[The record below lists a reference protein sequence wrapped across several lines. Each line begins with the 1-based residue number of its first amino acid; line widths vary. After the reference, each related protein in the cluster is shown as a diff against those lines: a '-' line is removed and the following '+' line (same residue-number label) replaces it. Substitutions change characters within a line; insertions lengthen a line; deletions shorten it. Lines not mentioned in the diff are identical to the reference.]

1 MTEKKE
7 DFKSCKIAEHLKDA
21 LIITNEN
28 FEIIYINPSTTK
40 LLEYNSDEIIGNNIF
55 DKLLPYDQVDIFK
68 KGMNYLIINF
78 DKTGKTF
85 EMILLKKDGTEI
97 FTEVSISFY
106 EDNGLNSMFSFRDIT
121 YRKEVE
127 KVFKEYQ
134 EIFHTITENSHD
146 AIIIIDDSGKINY
159 WNCAAETIFGYKF
172 SEVFNKKCKDILI
185 NPNFYI
191 DCLKEFELNIQ
202 SDDNY
207 LKGKT
212 YTVKA
217 LKKDRIE
224 IDIEL
229 TLSSVKI
236 NNDWHSILMARAIK

>member
-1 MTEKKE
+1 MTANIE

-21 LIITNEN
+21 LIIANEN
-28 FEIIYINPSTTK
+28 FEIIYINPSATK
-40 LLEYNSDEIIGNNIF
+40 LLEYNLDEIQGNNIF
-55 DKLLPYDQVDIFK
+55 DKLLPSDQVDIFK
-68 KGMNYLIINF
+68 QGMKYLISNF

-85 EMILLKKDGTEI
+85 EMMLLKKDGTEI

-106 EDNGLNSMFSFRDIT
+106 EDNGLNSIFSFRDIT

-172 SEVFNKKCKDILI
+172 SEVFNKKCKDFLI
-185 NPNFYI
+185 SPSFYI
-191 DCLKEFELNIQ
+191 DCLKEAELNRQ

-212 YTVKA
+212 YVITA
-217 LKKDRIE
+217 FKKDRIE
-224 IDIEL
+224 IDVEL
-229 TLSSVKI
+229 TLSSVKL
-236 NNDWHSILMARAIK
+236 NNDWHSILMARTIK